1 MAIYGR
7 LGRSRDKI
15 KTFER
20 AKKPLLESVCIGAE
34 KVEEGGIANN
44 PNDPKQG

>member
-20 AKKPLLESVCIGAE
+20 AKKPLGVRQNCSRQAARVRVSLREA
-34 KVEEGGIANN
+34 
-44 PNDPKQG
+44 